1 MKINISLPKF
11 ETKLLNLPYFV
22 FRKSRNFEFGFI
34 GKLYFLINSYLI
46 TYLFKFFNE
55 KSFCKIM
62 NLFYKNDGKI
72 YWDQDKLL
80 FFKNY
85 KNNIIYFP
93 DKFRIAGSMVN
104 HQYELNN
111 LLDSYCLNKFEIN
124 PNDTVV
130 DCGANVGMFYLA
142 LKQFEKKFNYYA
154 YEPDANVF
162 KCLELN
168 LKNCDNIKLF
178 KKGLSS
184 RNGNASFYINSSSGD
199 SSVEKFNSTQVD
211 TIELVRLDNENH
223 QNIKLLKIDA
233 EGHELE
239 VLVGASN
246 LLNKIE
252 FICVDMGSEKGEAKE
267 NTATSVINFLYSN
280 NFTLVEF
287 NPNRTTGLFKNNA
300 LL

>member
-1 MKINISLPKF
+1 M
-11 ETKLLNLPYFV
+11 
-22 FRKSRNFEFGFI
+22 
-34 GKLYFLINSYLI
+34 
-46 TYLFKFFNE
+46 
-55 KSFCKIM
+55 
-62 NLFYKNDGKI
+62 
-72 YWDQDKLL
+72 
-80 FFKNY
+80 
-85 KNNIIYFP
+85 
-93 DKFRIAGSMVN
+93 
-104 HQYELNN
+104 
-111 LLDSYCLNKFEIN
+111 
-124 PNDTVV
+124 
-130 DCGANVGMFYLA
+130 
-142 LKQFEKKFNYYA
+142 
-154 YEPDANVF
+154 
-162 KCLELN
+162 
-168 LKNCDNIKLF
+168 
-178 KKGLSS
+178 SS

-211 TIELVRLDNENH
+211 TIELVRLDNDNH